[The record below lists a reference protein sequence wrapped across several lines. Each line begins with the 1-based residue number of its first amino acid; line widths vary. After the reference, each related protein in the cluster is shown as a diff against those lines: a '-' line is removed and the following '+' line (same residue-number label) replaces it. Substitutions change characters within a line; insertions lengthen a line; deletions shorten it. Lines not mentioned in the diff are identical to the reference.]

1 MQVGK
6 LDGFALIVLGL
17 MLFGLQ
23 TMIYMT
29 PKHLVPGPPQFS
41 APKQEHDTYPMP
53 GILGIVSSM
62 AGATILARRRVDDP
76 EAKHAVK

>member
-1 MQVGK
+1 MRLGK
-6 LDGFALIVLGL
+6 IDGFALIVLGL

-23 TMIYMT
+23 SMIYMT
-29 PKHLVPGPPQFS
+29 PKQVVPGRPRFS
-41 APKQEHDTYPMP
+41 APKQHHETYPMP

>member
-1 MQVGK
+1 MQLGK

-29 PKHLVPGPPQFS
+29 PKHLVPGPPRFS

>member
-1 MQVGK
+1 MQLGK
-6 LDGFALIVLGL
+6 IDGFALIVLGL

-23 TMIYMT
+23 TMVYMT
-29 PKHLVPGPPQFS
+29 PKQLVTGPPRFS
-41 APKQEHDTYPMP
+41 TPKREHETYPMP

-62 AGATILARRRVDDP
+62 AGATILARRRVDEP